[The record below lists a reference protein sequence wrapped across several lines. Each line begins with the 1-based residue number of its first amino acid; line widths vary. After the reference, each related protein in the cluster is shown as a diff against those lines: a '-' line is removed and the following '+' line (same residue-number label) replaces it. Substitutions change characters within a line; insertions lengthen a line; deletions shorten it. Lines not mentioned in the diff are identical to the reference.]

1 VDLSSQR
8 TLESPEERE
17 LALAPRLKGDAGQ
30 PDTQESR
37 LLVVARLLWQQRVR
51 LAKNTFL
58 SLAIA
63 AVIALLIPRSY
74 ESNVQLMP
82 PDDSSNSGMTMMASM
97 MGQTAMSAGGS
108 MLDLLGAKDIGALFM
123 GVMRSRTIGDRIID
137 RFDLRKVYWRKT
149 YIATRAELASRTTIT
164 ADRKTKIISIA
175 VRDHD
180 RARAAAIAQ
189 AYVDELNR
197 LLVEVNTSSAR
208 REREFLE
215 QRLAVVHKELDDSA
229 KELSQFSSKT
239 TTLDPQEQGKAMVE
253 AAAMLQGQ
261 VIAAQS
267 ELSGLE
273 QIYTSDNVRVR
284 TLRAH
289 VAELQQQLD
298 KLGGKNYQGSTT
310 VDPDALYP
318 SLRQLP
324 VLGLRYM
331 ELYRQVK
338 VDEIVFQLLTEQY
351 ELARVE
357 EAKETPSVKVLDAA
371 RPPEK
376 PVWPP
381 RTLLT
386 FVGGLLGFVFA
397 SCWIVAA
404 EAWSEVDFNEPHK
417 AFLRQV
423 WAETQP
429 VLQKRASQL
438 RARLGSNR
446 NGSGNFPADRHLE

>member
-8 TLESPEERE
+8 TLESPEDRDLV
-17 LALAPRLKGDAGQ
+17 LAAELKGDGARSESQ
-30 PDTQESR
+30 QSR

-51 LAKNTFL
+51 LAKVTL
-58 SLAIA
+58 VSLAIA

-82 PDDSSNSGMTMMASM
+82 PDDSSSSGMTMMSSM
-97 MGQTAMSAGGS
+97 MGQSALGAGGS
-108 MLDLLGAKDIGALFM
+108 MLDLLGAKDIGALYM

-149 YIATRAELASRTTIT
+149 YIATRTELASRTTIT

-180 RARAAAIAQ
+180 RARAAAMAQ

-197 LLVEVNTSSAR
+197 LLAEVNTSAAR

-215 QRLAVVHKELDDSA
+215 QRLAVVHKELNDSA

-289 VAELQQQLD
+289 VAELQEQLD
-298 KLGGKNYQGSTT
+298 KIGGKNYQGSTV

-357 EAKETPSVKVLDAA
+357 EAKETPSVKVLDVA

-386 FVGGLLGFVFA
+386 LVGGLLGFVFA
-397 SCWIVAA
+397 CGWIVAA
-404 EAWSEVDFNEPHK
+404 EAWSEIDFNEPHK
-417 AFLRQV
+417 AFLREV

-429 VLQKRASQL
+429 VLQKRAVQL

-446 NGSGNFPADRHLE
+446 NGSGKFPADRSRE

>member
-1 VDLSSQR
+1 
-8 TLESPEERE
+8 
-17 LALAPRLKGDAGQ
+17 
-30 PDTQESR
+30 
-37 LLVVARLLWQQRVR
+37 LWQQRVR

-97 MGQTAMSAGGS
+97 MGQTAMGAGGS